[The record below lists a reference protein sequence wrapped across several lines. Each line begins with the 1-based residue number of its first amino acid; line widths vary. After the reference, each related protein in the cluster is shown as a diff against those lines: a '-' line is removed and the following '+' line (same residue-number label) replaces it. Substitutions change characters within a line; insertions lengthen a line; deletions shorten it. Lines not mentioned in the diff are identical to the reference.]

1 MVMISVLVL
10 LGLGL
15 VTATVLA
22 VASRVFHVEEDPRV
36 QAVLEALPGANCG
49 GCGYAGC
56 EGYATAV
63 ATDPAVPANRCCA
76 GGAETSIAVG
86 ELTGKTVAASDPLV
100 SFRRC
105 DKVAGNVAL
114 RYDYQG
120 MPSCAAAAGLVGGSD
135 SCSYSCLGFGDC
147 VQVCPFDAIEV
158 RGGLARV
165 NASKCTGC
173 GKCAETCPRNVLELV
188 PARARVMVFCS
199 TKDRLKA
206 VTEVCKVG
214 CIKCGRCV
222 KSCPAGAVTLE
233 NDRIHINHKICL
245 TYGPECGEAC
255 AAACAR
261 KALRVLCPSVPLKSE
276 APAGATSAPGKPLDR
291 EVRGAG
297 GPGSVPRSRS
307 KGECIMM
314 TRRVVPRHG
323 GRRRSRVVARGS
335 GTCAGRRVP
344 RDESDARDVRGR
356 FGGGRFLYAGVGRA
370 GVWPLRRRRVWSGC
384 SAGTTA
390 ARR

>member
-158 RGGLARV
+158 RGGLAAGERLQV
-165 NASKCTGC
+165 YGLRKVRGNL
-173 GKCAETCPRNVLELV
+173 P
-188 PARARVMVFCS
+188 PQRAGTRSGSRPGDGLLFHQGQAQGRDGS
-199 TKDRLKA
+199 LQGRLHQ
-206 VTEVCKVG
+206 V
-214 CIKCGRCV
+214 R
-222 KSCPAGAVTLE
+222 
-233 NDRIHINHKICL
+233 
-245 TYGPECGEAC
+245 
-255 AAACAR
+255 
-261 KALRVLCPSVPLKSE
+261 ALRQELSRRCGH
-276 APAGATSAPGKPLDR
+276 AGERPHPHQS
-291 EVRGAG
+291 
-297 GPGSVPRSRS
+297 
-307 KGECIMM
+307 
-314 TRRVVPRHG
+314 
-323 GRRRSRVVARGS
+323 
-335 GTCAGRRVP
+335 
-344 RDESDARDVRGR
+344 
-356 FGGGRFLYAGVGRA
+356 
-370 GVWPLRRRRVWSGC
+370 
-384 SAGTTA
+384 
-390 ARR
+390 

>member
-120 MPSCAAAAGLVGGSD
+120 MPSCAAAAGLVFQSYLAASIGVWLGLQAFVNVGVNMGLLPTKGLTLPLLSYGGS
-135 SCSYSCLGFGDC
+135 SMLVSMG
-147 VQVCPFDAIEV
+147 VM
-158 RGGLARV
+158 GL
-165 NASKCTGC
+165 
-173 GKCAETCPRNVLELV
+173 LL
-188 PARARVMVFCS
+188 
-199 TKDRLKA
+199 
-206 VTEVCKVG
+206 
-214 CIKCGRCV
+214 
-222 KSCPAGAVTLE
+222 
-233 NDRIHINHKICL
+233 RIHHE
-245 TYGPECGEAC
+245 TVQSG
-255 AAACAR
+255 R
-261 KALRVLCPSVPLKSE
+261 PS
-276 APAGATSAPGKPLDR
+276 ATR
-291 EVRGAG
+291 E
-297 GPGSVPRSRS
+297 
-307 KGECIMM
+307 
-314 TRRVVPRHG
+314 
-323 GRRRSRVVARGS
+323 
-335 GTCAGRRVP
+335 
-344 RDESDARDVRGR
+344 
-356 FGGGRFLYAGVGRA
+356 
-370 GVWPLRRRRVWSGC
+370 
-384 SAGTTA
+384 
-390 ARR
+390 ARRE

>member
-1 MVMISVLVL
+1 M
-10 LGLGL
+10 
-15 VTATVLA
+15 
-22 VASRVFHVEEDPRV
+22 

-158 RGGLARV
+158 RGWP
-165 NASKCTGC
+165 
-173 GKCAETCPRNVLELV
+173 CAGE
-188 PARARVMVFCS
+188 
-199 TKDRLKA
+199 RLQ
-206 VTEVCKVG
+206 VY
-214 CIKCGRCV
+214 
-222 KSCPAGAVTLE
+222 GAAE
-233 NDRIHINHKICL
+233 S
-245 TYGPECGEAC
+245 
-255 AAACAR
+255 AR
-261 KALRVLCPSVPLKSE
+261 KPAPATCWNSFRLAPGDGLLFHQGQAQGRDGSLQGRLHQVRALRQELSRRC
-276 APAGATSAPGKPLDR
+276 
-291 EVRGAG
+291 
-297 GPGSVPRSRS
+297 RSRW
-307 KGECIMM
+307 
-314 TRRVVPRHG
+314 R
-323 GRRRSRVVARGS
+323 
-335 GTCAGRRVP
+335 
-344 RDESDARDVRGR
+344 
-356 FGGGRFLYAGVGRA
+356 
-370 GVWPLRRRRVWSGC
+370 
-384 SAGTTA
+384 TTA
-390 ARR
+390 STSIIRSV

>member
-63 ATDPAVPANRCCA
+63 ATDPAVPANCCA

-147 VQVCPFDAIEV
+147 VHRSAWWPCAGERLQVYGLRKV
-158 RGGLARV
+158 RGNLPPQRAGTRSGSRPGDGLLFHQGQAQGRDG
-165 NASKCTGC
+165 SLQG
-173 GKCAETCPRNVLELV
+173 
-188 PARARVMVFCS
+188 
-199 TKDRLKA
+199 RLHQ
-206 VTEVCKVG
+206 V
-214 CIKCGRCV
+214 R
-222 KSCPAGAVTLE
+222 
-233 NDRIHINHKICL
+233 
-245 TYGPECGEAC
+245 
-255 AAACAR
+255 
-261 KALRVLCPSVPLKSE
+261 ALRQELSRRCGH
-276 APAGATSAPGKPLDR
+276 AGERPHPHQS
-291 EVRGAG
+291 
-297 GPGSVPRSRS
+297 
-307 KGECIMM
+307 
-314 TRRVVPRHG
+314 
-323 GRRRSRVVARGS
+323 
-335 GTCAGRRVP
+335 
-344 RDESDARDVRGR
+344 
-356 FGGGRFLYAGVGRA
+356 
-370 GVWPLRRRRVWSGC
+370 
-384 SAGTTA
+384 
-390 ARR
+390 

>member
-114 RYDYQG
+114 RYLRVRRPPVWWAVRIRAPIRASASG
-120 MPSCAAAAGLVGGSD
+120 TACRCAPST
-135 SCSYSCLGFGDC
+135 
-147 VQVCPFDAIEV
+147 P
-158 RGGLARV
+158 
-165 NASKCTGC
+165 SKCG
-173 GKCAETCPRNVLELV
+173 V
-188 PARARVMVFCS
+188 
-199 TKDRLKA
+199 
-206 VTEVCKVG
+206 
-214 CIKCGRCV
+214 
-222 KSCPAGAVTLE
+222 
-233 NDRIHINHKICL
+233 
-245 TYGPECGEAC
+245 
-255 AAACAR
+255 
-261 KALRVLCPSVPLKSE
+261 ALR
-276 APAGATSAPGKPLDR
+276 G
-291 EVRGAG
+291 
-297 GPGSVPRSRS
+297 
-307 KGECIMM
+307 
-314 TRRVVPRHG
+314 
-323 GRRRSRVVARGS
+323 
-335 GTCAGRRVP
+335 
-344 RDESDARDVRGR
+344 
-356 FGGGRFLYAGVGRA
+356 
-370 GVWPLRRRRVWSGC
+370 
-384 SAGTTA
+384 
-390 ARR
+390 

>member
-63 ATDPAVPANRCCA
+63 ATDPTVPANRCCA

-173 GKCAETCPRNVLELV
+173 GKCAE
-188 PARARVMVFCS
+188 RAGTRSGSRPGDGLLFHQGQAQGRDGS
-199 TKDRLKA
+199 LQGRLHQ
-206 VTEVCKVG
+206 V
-214 CIKCGRCV
+214 R
-222 KSCPAGAVTLE
+222 
-233 NDRIHINHKICL
+233 
-245 TYGPECGEAC
+245 
-255 AAACAR
+255 
-261 KALRVLCPSVPLKSE
+261 ALRQELSRRCGH
-276 APAGATSAPGKPLDR
+276 AGERPHPHQS
-291 EVRGAG
+291 
-297 GPGSVPRSRS
+297 
-307 KGECIMM
+307 
-314 TRRVVPRHG
+314 
-323 GRRRSRVVARGS
+323 
-335 GTCAGRRVP
+335 
-344 RDESDARDVRGR
+344 
-356 FGGGRFLYAGVGRA
+356 
-370 GVWPLRRRRVWSGC
+370 
-384 SAGTTA
+384 
-390 ARR
+390 